1 MLLTLCTG
9 LVSSLSRCLFVGVI
23 VAALDAVAVTGA
35 GVLLCF
41 CRCLVCGSETLM
53 VLAMLCVC

>member
-41 CRCLVCGSETLM
+41 AFAAV
-53 VLAMLCVC
+53 